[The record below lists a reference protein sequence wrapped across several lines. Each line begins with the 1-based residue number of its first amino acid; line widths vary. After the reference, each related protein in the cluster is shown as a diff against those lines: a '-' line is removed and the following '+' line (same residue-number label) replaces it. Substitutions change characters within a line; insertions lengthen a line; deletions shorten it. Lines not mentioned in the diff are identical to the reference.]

1 MQVVSRASQTL
12 LTIFGKG
19 HPRRGSPE
27 ESLKDSVAKRAG
39 FADADALERAKRFV
53 ALPVEEQERFFAER
67 ENAAKGAVPDRDLAN
82 PQRRA
87 QNVAEQAEDA
97 PDKESEIRS
106 WSVSVGREDVKVEA
120 EQYLRQHYRNADGEM
135 TCQICKA
142 PLPFKLDDGSEFFET
157 VEFLPDLRS
166 VVSRTISH
174 SAQTTRRCTATQMG
188 AGRSSAI
195 WSRTSAAM
203 SLRSF

>member
-97 PDKESEIRS
+97 PDKESNSQPVGFR
-106 WSVSVGREDVKVEA
+106 WAGGRESRGGTIPSAALSECRWRDDV
-120 EQYLRQHYRNADGEM
+120 
-135 TCQICKA
+135 
-142 PLPFKLDDGSEFFET
+142 
-157 VEFLPDLRS
+157 PDMQSTLA
-166 VVSRTISH
+166 V
-174 SAQTTRRCTATQMG
+174 QTRRRQ
-188 AGRSSAI
+188 RI
-195 WSRTSAAM
+195 
-203 SLRSF
+203 L